1 MQIIET
7 TKSKVDVNR
16 VLNVQ
21 GFKLEK
27 VLEMEPN
34 FLKVCL
40 YMNLSQLLLAQVA
53 IGLRKWHC
61 HGPSLV
67 GLGQQ
72 NTPAAVDS

>member
-40 YMNLSQLLLAQVA
+40 YLNLSQLLLAQVV

-61 HGPSLV
+61 DGLSV
-67 GLGQQ
+67 IGLGQH
-72 NTPAAVDS
+72 NTPAADDF